1 MTLVGIIANPAA
13 SKDIRRL
20 VGQGRVIPDWEKVNT
35 VRRTLLGLQ
44 AVGVDRV
51 LAMPDSSHLC
61 TRAMDDPQVSLQMD
75 LLNMSA
81 FYGESDTVKAA
92 ALMEQAGVDCLI
104 TLGGD
109 GTNRA
114 VARGSCAMPVVPIST
129 GTNNVFPTMIEGTL
143 AGLAAGLVAAKSVD
157 PERVTVRSKTVEV
170 FIDGDCQDM
179 ALVDVALSRE
189 RFVATRAIWD
199 LSTIYEVFLTR
210 AEPSSIG
217 LSSVGAR
224 LEPVSLADDVGLHYT
239 LVVSG
244 SKGDDGKDA
253 DTPVATVLA
262 PIGPGMI
269 SQVPIAS
276 WERLALGQRVAVTPR
291 NCTVALDG
299 ERSFTVTPQ
308 QQLELVVQRNGPPV
322 VQVDLALREAAE
334 QGRFRV

>member
-1 MTLVGIIANPAA
+1 M
-13 SKDIRRL
+13 
-20 VGQGRVIPDWEKVNT
+20 
-35 VRRTLLGLQ
+35 LGLQ
-44 AVGVDRV
+44 AVGVQRV

-61 TRAMDDPQVSLQMD
+61 TRARDDVQVSLD
-75 LLNMSA
+75 LELLEMPA
-81 FYGESDTVKAA
+81 FYGEGDSVKAA
-92 ALMEQAGVDCLI
+92 ALMEEAGVDCLI

-114 VARGSCAMPVVPIST
+114 AARGSCALPVVPIST
-129 GTNNVFPTMIEGTL
+129 GTNNVFPAMVEGTL
-143 AGLAAGLVAAKSVD
+143 AGLAAGLVALGSLEL
-157 PERVTVRSKTVEV
+157 ERVTVRSKTLEV
-170 FIDGDCQDM
+170 YIDGAYQDL

-224 LEPVSLADDVGLHYT
+224 LQPVSLEEDGGLHYT
-239 LVVSG
+239 L
-244 SKGDDGKDA
+244 GDVLAAAEGGGEA
-253 DTPVATVLA
+253 STGVATVLA
-262 PIGPGMI
+262 PIGPGMV
-269 SQVPIAS
+269 SRVPIAH
-276 WERLALGQRVAVTPR
+276 WEPLALGQRVAVEPR

-322 VQVDLALREAAE
+322 VQVDWALREAAE
-334 QGRFRV
+334 QGQFRY

>member
-1 MTLVGIIANPAA
+1 LTLVGIIANPAA

-239 LVVSG
+239 LVVSD

-322 VQVDLALREAAE
+322 VQVDWALREAAE